1 VAIEL
6 ARRRFLLSAL
16 AVPIVSCRNTHQDLS
31 AFTEEEPAHLLSAVQ
46 VGDPHSAPQ
55 LLSGWHRIEADAWR
69 WTARKFSVALRPPPG
84 SPMLGAVLQFRFTL
98 PEIVIRLLA
107 SVTLSASLPNLQL
120 LSKTYD
126 HIGDALYAA
135 SIAPGVL
142 VGDSVRVDFLLDKA
156 ILPSQAD
163 GRELGVIAHS
173 VSLETK

>member
-1 VAIEL
+1 
-6 ARRRFLLSAL
+6 
-16 AVPIVSCRNTHQDLS
+16 
-31 AFTEEEPAHLLSAVQ
+31 
-46 VGDPHSAPQ
+46 
-55 LLSGWHRIEADAWR
+55 
-69 WTARKFSVALRPPPG
+69 
-84 SPMLGAVLQFRFTL
+84 MLGAVLQFRFTL